1 MGCTQISDT
10 IDKKKHRNSST
21 TQIVNKI
28 DPITFQ
34 SDALERHNY
43 YRTLHHSQPLILSSE
58 LTKYAQEFANEMA
71 NRNKEDHSD
80 CVLNGKI

>member
-1 MGCTQISDT
+1 MGCTRISDT

-43 YRTLHHSQPLILSSE
+43 YRTLHHSQPLI
-58 LTKYAQEFANEMA
+58 
-71 NRNKEDHSD
+71 
-80 CVLNGKI
+80 VLNFSASISDIFGIIPSFNVCVSGVVNF